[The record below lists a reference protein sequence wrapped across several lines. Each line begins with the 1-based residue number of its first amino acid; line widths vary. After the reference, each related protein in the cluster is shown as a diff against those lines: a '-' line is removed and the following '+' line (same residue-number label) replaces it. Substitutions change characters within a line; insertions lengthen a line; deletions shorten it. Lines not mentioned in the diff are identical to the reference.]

1 MRVKFL
7 FCPDEREK
15 KARERKKKK
24 RKEEKKRKIRPFF
37 AFHQKIFELFHSGK
51 KVKKRRREPHT
62 INTLKEEEFVKEEEE
77 FIHQR
82 LQRR

>member
-15 KARERKKKK
+15 KAREKKKK
-24 RKEEKKRKIRPFF
+24 KERKIRPFF
-37 AFHQKIFELFHSGK
+37 AFHQKIFELSAWQK
-51 KVKKRRREPHT
+51 SKKRRGEPHT
-62 INTLKEEEFVKEEEE
+62 NNTREEEEFVKEEEEE

>member
-7 FCPDEREK
+7 FCPNEREK
-15 KARERKKKK
+15 KARERKKKQK
-24 RKEEKKRKIRPFF
+24 KEKKRKKIRPFF
-37 AFHQKIFELFHSGK
+37 AFHQFFFELFHGK
-51 KVKKRRREPHT
+51 KVKRRGEPHT
-62 INTLKEEEFVKEEEE
+62 NNTLKEEEFVKEEEE